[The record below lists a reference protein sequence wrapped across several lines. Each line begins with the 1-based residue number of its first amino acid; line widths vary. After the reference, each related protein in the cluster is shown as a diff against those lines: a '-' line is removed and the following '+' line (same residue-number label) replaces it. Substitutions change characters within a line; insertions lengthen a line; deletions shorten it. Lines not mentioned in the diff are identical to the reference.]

1 MNYKIV
7 FYEKQSGAS
16 GVLKM
21 LLELRSAAKKT
32 KDARVQYHQVLLCL
46 ELLKN
51 RGTNLPEKIAKH
63 IEDGIWELR
72 PGANRIFYFFYEKE
86 TFVLLHGFRKKT
98 QKTPRREIEQAKRER
113 ADFLQQKEASKNENL
128 G

>member
-7 FYEKQSGAS
+7 FYEKSNGNSEA
-16 GVLKM
+16 LEM
-21 LLELRSAAKKT
+21 LLELRNAAKKT
-32 KDARVQYHQVLLCL
+32 KDARIQYRQILLCL

-51 RGTNLPEKIAKH
+51 RGTNLPEKITKH

-72 PGANRIFYFFYEKE
+72 PGTNRIFYFFYEKE
-86 TFVLLHGFRKKT
+86 TFVLLHGFRKRT
-98 QKTPRREIEQAKRER
+98 QKTPRREIEKAKRER
-113 ADFLQQKEASKNENL
+113 AEFLKQQEVEDNENL